1 MNICI
6 LQAYLVLRFSIR
18 VDLNVT
24 CVFCE
29 QLEEEE
35 SQGSVRLSKFLPLM
49 TQVLLER
56 RSGSFKTIC
65 GIFFVPRS
73 VYRVYVFRIFSQS
86 CSNLWQFCSVF
97 ANGFLP
103 FTMSVLH
110 EKRSLLLFLN
120 FHNHFFNFP
129 HFLPK
134 RHPFWLCCCWYNEYN
149 DNYDDDVW
157 ISGTSQRLRT
167 SWWKHFRLLT
177 QKDKA
182 FLPRTNSASSWWK
195 KVALLSSSS

>member
-56 RSGSFKTIC
+56 RSGSFKTFC

-86 CSNLWQFCSVF
+86 CSNL
-97 ANGFLP
+97 
-103 FTMSVLH
+103 
-110 EKRSLLLFLN
+110 
-120 FHNHFFNFP
+120 
-129 HFLPK
+129 
-134 RHPFWLCCCWYNEYN
+134 
-149 DNYDDDVW
+149 
-157 ISGTSQRLRT
+157 
-167 SWWKHFRLLT
+167 
-177 QKDKA
+177 
-182 FLPRTNSASSWWK
+182 
-195 KVALLSSSS
+195 